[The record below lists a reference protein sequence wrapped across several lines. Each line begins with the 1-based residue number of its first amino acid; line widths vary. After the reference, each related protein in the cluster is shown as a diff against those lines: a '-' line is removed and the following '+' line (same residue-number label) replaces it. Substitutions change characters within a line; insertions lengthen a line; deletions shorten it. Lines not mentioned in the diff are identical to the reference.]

1 MPAAEVLL
9 VAAFA
14 ASMVG
19 TPGPA
24 NMLLFASGF
33 NFGYRRSLPFL
44 IGQNGGF
51 QFVSLAG
58 AAGLGSILA
67 ARPDVYGVLKILSM
81 AYIVYLA
88 IRVALSRPGDGDA
101 AENWGFMRGII
112 VHPLN
117 PKAYAT
123 VIAAYVTFAGDG
135 PDYASRALVIF
146 AVFLFVSFPLNSLWV
161 LGGGFIRH
169 GVSDGRILRAIN
181 VFLAVLM
188 VAIVVYA
195 GWVM

>member
-1 MPAAEVLL
+1 MPAAEILL
-9 VAAFA
+9 VAVFA

-24 NMLLFASGF
+24 NMLLLASGF
-33 NFGYRRSLPFL
+33 NFGFRRSVPFL

-58 AAGLGSILA
+58 AVGLGSILA

-88 IRVALSRPGDGDA
+88 IRVALSRPGDGAGAD
-101 AENWGFMRGII
+101 NWGFMRGLI

-123 VIAAYVTFAGDG
+123 VIAAYVTFAGNG
-135 PDYASRALVIF
+135 ADYTSRALVIF
-146 AVFLFVSFPLNSLWV
+146 GVFLVVSLPLNSLWV
-161 LGGGFIRH
+161 LGGGVIRR
-169 GVSDGRILRAIN
+169 GVRDERILRTIN
-181 VFLAVLM
+181 IFLAVLM